1 MVADLGNK
9 KLIERYEVLGIELN
23 NIFIE
28 LATRRKNKELTEVEW
43 SCVCEFA
50 SRRGSELVDYFNLNK
65 RDMKDGLLEIV
76 DILSDDTR

>member
-1 MVADLGNK
+1 MTDLSPFRI
-9 KLIERYEVLGIELN
+9 L
-23 NIFIE
+23 
-28 LATRRKNKELTEVEW
+28 RRRNLYGCKNKELTEVEW
-43 SCVCEFA
+43 SSICELA